1 MRVGD
6 IAGAVGRGLFA
17 GAVGTAAMTVSS
29 TLEAKLRG
37 REPSAA
43 PAAAAAKVLGVQPR
57 NPAGRKRFASVV
69 HWTYGTAWGGMRGLL
84 DAAGLGARTGPLA
97 HFVAVW
103 GTEQVMLPALAVAP
117 PVRET
122 PARETAFDVLHHGV
136 YVIAT
141 SLAYA
146 AMQETRRAPLGA
158 ALSLRLGR

>member
-6 IAGAVGRGLFA
+6 IAAAVGRGLFA

-43 PAAAAAKVLGVQPR
+43 PVAAAGKVLGVQPR
-57 NPAGRKRFASVV
+57 NPAGRERFASVV

-84 DAAGLGARTGPLA
+84 DAAGLGSRTAPLA

-103 GTEQVMLPALAVAP
+103 GTEQVILPALAVAP
-117 PVRET
+117 PLKET

-146 AMQETRRAPLGA
+146 AMQESRPEFRRSATWHTRH
-158 ALSLRLGR
+158 S

>member
-6 IAGAVGRGLFA
+6 IAAAVGRGLFA

-43 PAAAAAKVLGVQPR
+43 PAVAAGKVLGVQPR
-57 NPAGRKRFASVV
+57 NPAGRARFASVV
-69 HWTYGTAWGGMRGLL
+69 HWTYGTAWGAMRGVL
-84 DAAGLGARTGPLA
+84 DAAGLGARTAPLA

-103 GTEQVMLPALAVAP
+103 GTEQVLLPALAVAP

-158 ALSLRLGR
+158 AFSVRLGR